1 MCFSQPKVPTAQAP
15 PPTPT
20 EQDQS
25 VQASLDRER
34 RRQAAAMGKRS
45 TMLTGPA
52 GVTAPLTTAPK
63 TMLGQ

>member
-1 MCFSQPKVPTAQAP
+1 MCFSQPKVPTAQPAP
-15 PPTPT
+15 PQPT
-20 EQDQS
+20 EQDAS

-45 TMLTGPA
+45 TMLTGPG
-52 GVTAPLTTAPK
+52 GVTAPISTAPK